1 MSPQI
6 FPASRRWKKFSSVWN
21 IEINFSSFPKIEK
34 FCPSMALS
42 WSIRVSKLFMH
53 ILLSLVQTN
62 CPSLE
67 PALLHNLSV
76 YWKICPS
83 VESHAS
89 MQNPNFR
96 FCPLCPESR
105 QPSECWA
112 ASPLKFFKT
121 PFEKFAPVCCQI
133 QSWDIPWLLL
143 NFSGLLSADNMLL
156 VISLSGRSIWCSWSF
171 DRTTLSQ
178 SSIRLVEPSALST
191 NSWWW

>member
-1 MSPQI
+1 MSSQI
-6 FPASRRWKKFSSVWN
+6 FPALRRWKNFAPVWN
-21 IEINFSSFPKIEK
+21 IEKKFSSFPKMEK

-42 WSIRVSKLFMH
+42 WSIQVSRLFMH

-67 PALLHNLSV
+67 PAPLHNFSV

-83 VESHAS
+83 VESRTS
-89 MQNPNFR
+89 MQSPNFR

-121 PFEKFAPVCCQI
+121 PFEKFTPVCYQI
-133 QSWDIPWLLL
+133 QLWDIPWLLL
-143 NFSGLLSADNMLL
+143 DFSSLLGADN
-156 VISLSGRSIWCSWSF
+156 ISSSGRS
-171 DRTTLSQ
+171 
-178 SSIRLVEPSALST
+178 V
-191 NSWWW
+191 